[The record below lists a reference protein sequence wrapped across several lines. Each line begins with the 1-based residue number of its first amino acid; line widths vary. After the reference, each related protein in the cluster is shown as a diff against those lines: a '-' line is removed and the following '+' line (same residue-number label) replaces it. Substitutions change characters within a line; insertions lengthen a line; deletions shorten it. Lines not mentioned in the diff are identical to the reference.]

1 MAKKG
6 EKKNNDEEI
15 KLYKNRI
22 NDLEVKLEMITEIA
36 KSSED
41 SEQKM
46 RLIEDV
52 LQIKTTE
59 IDEEV

>member
-1 MAKKG
+1 
-6 EKKNNDEEI
+6 
-15 KLYKNRI
+15 
-22 NDLEVKLEMITEIA
+22 MITEIA

-52 LQIKTTE
+52 LQIKTTQME
-59 IDEEV
+59 A